1 MILDTN
7 CSSYPC
13 YYVALRWLLFLIISF
28 FFSASTG
35 CCYIYFCWKCC
46 WRHPLQSSI
55 LLDIF
60 HITCQLH
67 ALHEYGFCRGY
78 KYWMFVHLWSNFSSV
93 TLRNYIPS
101 TVSTFSPPR
110 SWCLQ
115 WGTIS
120 FTELYFDR
128 GNFYDFT
135 SLGEFLV
142 HDMAV
147 RIIVDLCN
155 VWTCDLFFSSMLEI
169 LKYRLVS

>member
-7 CSSYPC
+7 FISMLLCCSKMAVVSY
-13 YYVALRWLLFLIISF
+13 YF
-28 FFSASTG
+28 FFFLHLLVAVIFIFAENAAEDIHYSLQ
-35 CCYIYFCWKCC
+35 FCWTY
-46 WRHPLQSSI
+46 
-55 LLDIF
+55 F
-60 HITCQLH
+60 TLH
-67 ALHEYGFCRGY
+67 ANFMLCMNMASDVDKSTDCFCICGVIFY
-78 KYWMFVHLWSNFSSV
+78 CQ
-93 TLRNYIPS
+93 I
-101 TVSTFSPPR
+101 TVSTVYTFGPPR

-115 WGTIS
+115 WGSIS

-142 HDMAV
+142 HDMPV